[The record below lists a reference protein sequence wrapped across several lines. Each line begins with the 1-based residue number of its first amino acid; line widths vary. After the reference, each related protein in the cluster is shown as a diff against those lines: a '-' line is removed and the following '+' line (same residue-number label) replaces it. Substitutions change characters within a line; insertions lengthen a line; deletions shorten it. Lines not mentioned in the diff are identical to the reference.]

1 MVTTWYMYGKRSLL
15 WNPRAWLLYGWIEP
29 AILDCWNGSQYF
41 LEQKIKNCPKLWS
54 CHVSSSFKSFY
65 PNPIHLMLVQRT
77 QHSNM
82 DPWLF
87 GQNWKCFK
95 FLLSESSQKRLGY
108 IENTTKY
115 KCRGLSWKPWSRVR
129 IVIPN
134 VANWM
139 TAKLTCIN
147 WRLYKCTHSCS
158 EELCI
163 GTSKKD
169 ARNANG
175 TQWILPG
182 NLLRRVRGYILY
194 LQLSAVYFPW
204 DHLYSSSR
212 SYWNKLTFKSTI
224 FKFTK

>member
-1 MVTTWYMYGKRSLL
+1 MELPSQL
-15 WNPRAWLLYGWIEP
+15 
-29 AILDCWNGSQYF
+29 IL
-41 LEQKIKNCPKLWS
+41 
-54 CHVSSSFKSFY
+54 SFKSFY
-65 PNPIHLMLVQRT
+65 PNPIHLMLVERT

-129 IVIPN
+129 IAIPN

-139 TAKLTCIN
+139 TAKLTCTD
-147 WRLYKCTHSCS
+147 LYKCTHSCS
-158 EELCI
+158 EELRI

-175 TQWILPG
+175 TQWIPPG
-182 NLLRRVRGYILY
+182 NLLRHVQGYIVY

-224 FKFTK
+224 FKFAK